1 MPLSGSDTLH
11 ALNNHVSVIV
21 VLCELMLESLPDGQV
36 REDILEIQKA
46 AAAVLQLLP
55 CLQHA
60 PAVPTQDPDG
70 DCAA

>member
-1 MPLSGSDTLH
+1 MPLSGSDALH

-21 VLCELMLESLPDGQV
+21 VLCELMLESLPGGQV

-46 AAAVLQLLP
+46 AAAVLELMP
-55 CLQHA
+55 RLQGA

-70 DCAA
+70 GGAA